1 MSTYFKVF
9 KLLFSLLFLIFPLIL
24 NSATYF
30 VSPAGNNS
38 NPGTLQYPW
47 LTVTKAAQTLVA
59 GDTVF
64 VRQGTYNE
72 RVQPVNS
79 GTDNNYVVYASYP
92 GELAVID
99 GNGISIPAWEGL
111 FELYQDNYIV
121 IYGLRIINSDA
132 AGILCES
139 SDNLVI
145 MNNQTYNTVSSG
157 IGVWDSK
164 NILIDSNEVE
174 LACNDG
180 EQECISVAMTDSF
193 EICYNHVHHN
203 GPGSNGG
210 EGIDAKDGASNGLI
224 HHNIVHDLTRLG
236 IYVDAWDKHTYNI
249 EVYNNVVYNCSAY
262 GFVVAS
268 EAGGLLENVKIYNN
282 LAYNNRYVG
291 ISITGHGLPVPNHPI
306 HNIIIINNTVYK
318 NGWISS
324 GWGGGINIEESADV
338 ENIIIRNNIC
348 SKNLSFQIADE
359 VGVSQYL
366 TVDYNLID
374 GFMGYPGEMYGSDSV
389 VGDPL
394 FVDTIIYNL
403 HITENSPAVD
413 VASSVF
419 APVFDYDGNP
429 RPSGSGY
436 DIGAYEYIT
445 TGVNEIPISVNDT
458 WLTLKIINNSTDSEF
473 IIEYTLP
480 YDVYIDINLY
490 NLSGQLIEVLE
501 CGNRQ
506 KGQHRITWNT
516 DDNRGETISSG
527 LYFVNLK
534 TENEEVTEK
543 IFLLN

>member
-1 MSTYFKVF
+1 
-9 KLLFSLLFLIFPLIL
+9 
-24 NSATYF
+24 
-30 VSPAGNNS
+30 
-38 NPGTLQYPW
+38 
-47 LTVTKAAQTLVA
+47 
-59 GDTVF
+59 
-64 VRQGTYNE
+64 
-72 RVQPVNS
+72 
-79 GTDNNYVVYASYP
+79 
-92 GELAVID
+92 
-99 GNGISIPAWEGL
+99 
-111 FELYQDNYIV
+111 
-121 IYGLRIINSDA
+121 
-132 AGILCES
+132 
-139 SDNLVI
+139 
-145 MNNQTYNTVSSG
+145 
-157 IGVWDSK
+157 
-164 NILIDSNEVE
+164 
-174 LACNDG
+174 
-180 EQECISVAMTDSF
+180 
-193 EICYNHVHHN
+193 
-203 GPGSNGG
+203 
-210 EGIDAKDGASNGLI
+210 
-224 HHNIVHDLTRLG
+224 
-236 IYVDAWDKHTYNI
+236 
-249 EVYNNVVYNCSAY
+249 
-262 GFVVAS
+262 
-268 EAGGLLENVKIYNN
+268 
-282 LAYNNRYVG
+282 
-291 ISITGHGLPVPNHPI
+291 VPNHPI